1 MEYKTIKEDGQ
12 VQKKSKNH
20 ALSVMPNVSI
30 VRKRLVILS
39 QLLKKN
45 TIKLPTTALLLLS
58 VSVVKSSEL
67 VMMENLVGLLA
78 FLC

>member
-1 MEYKTIKEDGQ
+1 
-12 VQKKSKNH
+12 
-20 ALSVMPNVSI
+20 VSI

-67 VMMENLVGLLA
+67 VMMENLVGLVA